1 MSAVGSI
8 GVTSLGAN
16 VAVAVGPTGP
26 TIVKVTYVI
35 VAGGGSG
42 GTGPQNGG
50 GGAGGVLKGFA
61 CIIKG
66 TVLTIP
72 IGSGGSAIPAP
83 TRCTAPA
90 TSGMGGPSQI
100 VWAGNTLHACGGGY
114 GALSGLAPS
123 PCFPATVGHP
133 GGSGGGNGAISGTSP
148 PAHKTG
154 LGVPGQGYPGGGTD
168 CNPNGPGYGGGGG
181 AGGAGTTLPGGF
193 YGNPG
198 HSPTGPK
205 AGCGG
210 SGIAVL
216 IKGPTSPITLAG
228 GGGAG
233 GVYQPPGIPGGNGY
247 QGGCGGAG
255 GGGKGFKT
263 PSGSPPGT
271 GGISGSP
278 NTGGGGGGGGYHSNY
293 PPTPGAV
300 SYIGGNGGSGTVFIS
315 VPTPLIGTASGTFT
329 CGPDGTGNTWFQFT
343 SAGSYTT

>member
-16 VAVAVGPTGP
+16 VAVGPK
-26 TIVKVTYVI
+26 IVKVTYVI

-42 GTGPQNGG
+42 GTGIETGG
-50 GGAGGVLKGFA
+50 GGAGGVLKGCA
-61 CIIKG
+61 SIIKG

-72 IGSGGSAIPAP
+72 IGSGGSAVPVP

-100 VWAGNTLHACGGGY
+100 VWAGNTLQACGGGY
-114 GALSGLAPS
+114 GAFSGLAPS
-123 PCFPATVGHP
+123 PCFPVSVGHP
-133 GGSGGGNGAISGTSP
+133 GGSGGGNGGISGQSP

-168 CNPNGPGYGGGGG
+168 CNSQGPAYGGGGG
-181 AGGAGTTLPGGF
+181 AGGAGTTLPGGNSN
-193 YGNPG
+193 NPG
-198 HSPTGPK
+198 HTPTGPK

-210 SGIAVL
+210 PGIAVL

-233 GVYQPPGIPGGNGY
+233 GSYYPPGIASGY
-247 QGGCGGAG
+247 QGGCGGPG

-271 GGISGSP
+271 GGTSGSP
-278 NTGGGGGGGGYHSNY
+278 NTGGGGGGGGSHSNY
-293 PPTPGAV
+293 PPTPGQV
-300 SYIGGNGGSGTVFIS
+300 IYIGGNGGSGTVIIS
-315 VPTPLIGTASGTFT
+315 VPTPLKGTASGTFT

-343 SAGSYTT
+343 SASSYTV